1 MFIKFLFFPFPK
13 RGVFQGPPPLS
24 LSHLT
29 HENWVH
35 KFPLILAWLIKTK
48 TNLLLNDQTELG
60 NGFFHKGTT
69 ITLRGR
75 LFVTLGPRFFAQLS
89 FLTSLEFRTLTFFD
103 RISNGNSCT
112 IQSWQKIRYEPK
124 NIAKTLP

>member
-60 NGFFHKGTT
+60 NVFFSSQRDHNNIKRSSICDFRTS
-69 ITLRGR
+69 
-75 LFVTLGPRFFAQLS
+75 FFAQLS
-89 FLTSLEFRTLTFFD
+89 FLTSLEFRTLTFFE

-124 NIAKTLP
+124 DVAKI